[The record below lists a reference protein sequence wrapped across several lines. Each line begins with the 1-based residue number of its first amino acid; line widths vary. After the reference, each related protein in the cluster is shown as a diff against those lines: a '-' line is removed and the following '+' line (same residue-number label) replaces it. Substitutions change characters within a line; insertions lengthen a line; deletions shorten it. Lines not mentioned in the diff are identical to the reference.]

1 MTKLMLYPLEVD
13 YKVVGG
19 RPRFYIFGRTQ
30 KGEQICLID
39 ETFRPFFY
47 ILINHENFD
56 SFVKKIK
63 SIRVRRRDREF
74 GLVDVEIV
82 RKKYKGSEQKAIK
95 VYTKLPKDIDALV
108 DKIKDLPDVAEILET
123 DILLIRRYL
132 IENHI
137 TPWVLS
143 EAEGEE
149 INIDLNIKTYRVA
162 SISQNSTDVYE
173 NPKILAFDI
182 ETYNPTG
189 KEFDMNKNPIL
200 MISFYSEGLK
210 KVITHKRIKTD
221 KEYITFVDGE
231 MELLEQAK
239 KVIQD
244 FQPDILAGYYSDNFD
259 LPYLMYRAKKY
270 RIDFD
275 IGLDKS
281 EPMVRS
287 GSETSIKIRG
297 ISHVDL
303 YKVFIGIMER
313 RLNLTSYSLDSVS
326 EALLGE
332 HKDNVDIENLWK
344 SWDNE
349 SDEELEKFAVYNL
362 RDSELTYKLC
372 LEAKDVLQELVR
384 MVGVPMFNSARMA
397 FSQLVEWYLIR
408 RSAEFDEI
416 VPNKPNHKELVER
429 MTAKPIKGGFVFTPE
444 PGVYENLAVLDFRS
458 LYPSI
463 IVTHNLSP
471 STLNCQCCKYSPKY
485 VPSQDKTWFCSKK
498 DGFIPKVI
506 RDILD
511 RRARI
516 KDMIWDKK
524 EEESGVLHSRELVLK
539 TLANAFYGYLS
550 FFLSRWYSRES
561 ASAVTAYGRKY
572 ITEVINW
579 SSSEGFELV
588 YSDTDSVFLIL
599 HDKEVSDVIKFRDKV
614 NDFLPGLVE
623 LEYEGHYK
631 KALFVPTKGGTGA
644 KKKYALMDSRRHIT
658 VKGFEFI
665 RRNIPKI
672 AREVQFEIIRLI
684 LRDEKDKIKDF
695 LDKMINRV
703 EDHKIPKD
711 KLIISTQLSKKIEEY
726 EMIMPHVA
734 VAKRMIEQGHDV
746 SEGDIIDYVI
756 CEGEGKLKD
765 KARVPTECDS
775 NEYDA
780 EYYVNNQIIPA
791 VEGLLSL
798 VKIDPA
804 RFNYDGKDQE
814 KLDRFI

>member
-1 MTKLMLYPLEVD
+1 
-13 YKVVGG
+13 
-19 RPRFYIFGRTQ
+19 
-30 KGEQICLID
+30 
-39 ETFRPFFY
+39 
-47 ILINHENFD
+47 
-56 SFVKKIK
+56 
-63 SIRVRRRDREF
+63 
-74 GLVDVEIV
+74 
-82 RKKYKGSEQKAIK
+82 
-95 VYTKLPKDIDALV
+95 
-108 DKIKDLPDVAEILET
+108 
-123 DILLIRRYL
+123 
-132 IENHI
+132 
-137 TPWVLS
+137 
-143 EAEGEE
+143 
-149 INIDLNIKTYRVA
+149 
-162 SISQNSTDVYE
+162 
-173 NPKILAFDI
+173 
-182 ETYNPTG
+182 
-189 KEFDMNKNPIL
+189 
-200 MISFYSEGLK
+200 
-210 KVITHKRIKTD
+210 
-221 KEYITFVDGE
+221 
-231 MELLEQAK
+231 
-239 KVIQD
+239 
-244 FQPDILAGYYSDNFD
+244 
-259 LPYLMYRAKKY
+259 
-270 RIDFD
+270 
-275 IGLDKS
+275 
-281 EPMVRS
+281 
-287 GSETSIKIRG
+287 
-297 ISHVDL
+297 
-303 YKVFIGIMER
+303 MER
-313 RLNLTSYSLDSVS
+313 RLNLPSYSLDSVS

-332 HKDNVDIENLWK
+332 HKDVVDIENLWT
-344 SWDNE
+344 SWNNE
-349 SDEELEKFAVYNL
+349 NDEELEKFAVYNL
-362 RDSELTYKLC
+362 KDSELTYRLC

-408 RSAEFDEI
+408 RSADFDEI

-429 MTAKPIKGGFVFTPE
+429 MTADSIKGGFVFTPE

-471 STLNCQCCKYSPKY
+471 STLNCKCCKYSPKY
-485 VPSQDKTWFCSKK
+485 VPGQDKNWFCSKK

-511 RRARI
+511 RRTRI

-524 EEESGVLHSRELVLK
+524 EDESGVLHSRELVLK

-550 FFLSRWYSRES
+550 FFLSRWYSREC

-599 HDKEVSDVIKFRDKV
+599 HDKEVSDIIKFRDKV
-614 NDFLPGLVE
+614 NDFLPGLIE
-623 LEYEGHYK
+623 LEYEGHYN
-631 KALFVPTKGGTGA
+631 KALFVPTKDGTGA
-644 KKKYALMDSRRHIT
+644 KKKYALMDSRKHIT

-711 KLIISTQLSKKIEEY
+711 KLIISTQLSKKIEDY

-734 VAKRMIEQGHDV
+734 VAKRMIEQGQDV

-756 CEGEGKLKD
+756 CKGEGKLKD

-775 NEYDA
+775 SEYDA
-780 EYYVNNQIIPA
+780 EYYINNQIIPA
-791 VEGLLSL
+791 VDGLLSL
-798 VKIDPA
+798 VNMDPA

-814 KLDRFI
+814 KLDKFI